1 MRFSVSDDSCKDDP
15 NWYDAEYG
23 DGKGKCVDM
32 TTDWCQNHGE
42 YSSEAKRACP
52 KKCGVCGGKLINK
65 IVALNFHN

>member
-1 MRFSVSDDSCKDDP
+1 MRCSVTDDSCKDDP

-32 TTDWCQNHGE
+32 TTDWCQKHGE

-52 KKCGVCGGKLINK
+52 RKCGVCDGGKWIKNRSP
-65 IVALNFHN
+65 

>member
-1 MRFSVSDDSCKDDP
+1 MCKDDP
-15 NWYDAEYG
+15 NWDDVDYG

-52 KKCGVCGGKLINK
+52 RTCGVCEGKEINYMK
-65 IVALNFHN
+65 RYMSVKFSPNA